1 MRFSEVDYKTDD
13 VNSLDE
19 LSSKTTTI
27 PSDPFPLGFDNLRYL
42 QVQRVSPWVTSKLA
56 HNVVEQELASDQYL
70 DFSDDIIRMTSGCN
84 QYCL

>member
-27 PSDPFPLGFDNLRYL
+27 PSDPFPLGFEIP
-42 QVQRVSPWVTSKLA
+42 SGSK
-56 HNVVEQELASDQYL
+56 S
-70 DFSDDIIRMTSGCN
+70 FSLGN
-84 QYCL
+84 F